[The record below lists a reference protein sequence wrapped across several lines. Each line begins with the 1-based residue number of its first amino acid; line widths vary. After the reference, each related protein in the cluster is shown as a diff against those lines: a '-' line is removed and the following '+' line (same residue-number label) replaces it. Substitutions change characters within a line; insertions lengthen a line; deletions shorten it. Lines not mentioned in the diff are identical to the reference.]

1 MRIENSLHALDLS
14 PFRYTWFFIR
24 KSQEPCQQDRDAL
37 TQPDVDRIDPLEDDI
52 AIPRM
57 GIGRI
62 I

>member
-1 MRIENSLHALDLS
+1 MR
-14 PFRYTWFFIR
+14 
-24 KSQEPCQQDRDAL
+24 CQNGL